1 MMALLGGMGT
11 LVGPIIGSVLVIILG
26 DILSSWLAESWMMI
40 LGAIFAAVILFSPGG
55 VMAISQKISQRMKR
69 GTDLGHP

>member
-11 LVGPIIGSVLVIILG
+11 LLGPVIGSGLVIILG

-40 LGAIFAAVILFSPGG
+40 LGAIFAGIILFSPGG
-55 VMAISQKISQRMKR
+55 VMALSRKIGERRKK
-69 GTDLGHP
+69 GADHGHP